1 MALKAVKLLLRINIL
16 TFAFSPRCEIR
27 PQEGCPQEGCSQEGC
42 QEGRPQEGCP
52 QEGCQDGRPQE
63 GRQEDWQEVKSKS
76 FL

>member
-42 QEGRPQEGCP
+42 QEGRPQEG
-52 QEGCQDGRPQE
+52 
-63 GRQEDWQEVKSKS
+63 RQEDWQEVKSKS
-76 FL
+76 FLE